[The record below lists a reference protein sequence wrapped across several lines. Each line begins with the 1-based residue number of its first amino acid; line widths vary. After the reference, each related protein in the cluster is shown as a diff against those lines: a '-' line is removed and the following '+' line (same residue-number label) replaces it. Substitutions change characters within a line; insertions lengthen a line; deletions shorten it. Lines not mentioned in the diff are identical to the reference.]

1 MYSLQGRDVVS
12 ISAGKYWTVA
22 ATKMGDVYMLDGK
35 RYKDETPIPTRLNG
49 IKNATSASVG
59 ETHLLVVCALYHPP
73 YLSGLGVDAQEP
85 KLKPADEL
93 EEFDADFMFDDPQ
106 PASEMGEDELTSK
119 PIPTLKSLCE
129 KVAAE
134 VLVEPRN
141 AIHLLEIADS
151 LEANDLR
158 AHCEVFLG
166 FSQKNHIFSLMGP
179 THG

>member
-1 MYSLQGRDVVS
+1 MS

-49 IKNATSASVG
+49 IKNATSASIG